1 MTKTIDL
8 ENHKSRLLEDPGKGT
23 VYADLC
29 TYGKTIEFNAFY
41 LEPGEGLKIDRLN
54 GRLYSKATHT
64 QPDATQKFKTL
75 DEGIDFFNQFITEI
89 EKSGKNGVKEQA
101 EPEKQVEIPFD
112 DLTPDDFAQRS
123 ETEQP
128 EPDSQEDNTMN
139 SPGTTQKT
147 SAQMLDGQF
156 EQNIEQAKKN
166 IAKLNGDESRKV
178 ALLAHI
184 DSIRDGMNE
193 EQAYELYF
201 LSTRKDITVDAMETA
216 TDLRLSAVQMNTA
229 VHMALNNDGIS
240 PDAIRETILATK
252 HQSVM
257 DFLASRQEF
266 TQNLDTLEKA
276 GASKESIE
284 QAAEMYVTAERDIM
298 DAEANIYKMSVEEAL
313 ERGKIQLISESN
325 SETKSMKDSDKAFF
339 DNANKAI
346 LSYFRGMRDSAV
358 DFIKKVAE
366 IPRRAA
372 KEVMD
377 KTVNA
382 VDHFQDN
389 VQNAYETKFLDY
401 TKKKEIEANALVK
414 NIKEQMDQL
423 EEKYKGRVNAL
434 YHIDGLRRFVTGK
447 GEISK
452 EEFARKDSIE
462 NNRQMK
468 KLRQRY
474 GAAINDVTHF
484 SNQRKE
490 LEKSIENYHEKWEE
504 HKFGSDLNEKIN
516 QAAKSAEKVNEQV
529 KDEPVMDQKQQEND
543 AR

>member
-284 QAAEMYVTAERDIM
+284 QAAEMYVTAERDTM

-313 ERGKIQLISESN
+313 EKGKIQLIPESN

-366 IPRRAA
+366 IPHRAA

-423 EEKYKGRVNAL
+423 EEKHKGRVNAL

-452 EEFARKDSIE
+452 EEFFEKDSIE

-474 GAAINDVTHF
+474 GIAMNDVTHF

-490 LEKSIENYHEKWEE
+490 LEKSIENYHEKWEK
-504 HKFGSDLNEKIN
+504 HKFGSDLSEKVE
-516 QAAKSAEKVNEQV
+516 QAAKTAEKMNEQA
-529 KDEPVMDQKQQEND
+529 KNEPVMDQKEQEND